1 MRLLS
6 PELLS
11 SPNVSLLSFAS
22 SGGAGKLLCWCL
34 RTDVPLGTEA
44 ERVATACPCGCPG
57 GNFASFFDKLMLPN
71 FGEFEC
77 TELVVV
83 RLVPTE
89 DGIMRE

>member
-11 SPNVSLLSFAS
+11 SPNLSLLSFAS

-44 ERVATACPCGCPG
+44 ERVATVCPCGCPG
-57 GNFASFFDKLMLPN
+57 GNFASFFDTLMLPN
-71 FGEFEC
+71 LGELEC

-83 RLVPTE
+83 RLFPTE

>member
-11 SPNVSLLSFAS
+11 SPNVSLLSLAS

-34 RTDVPLGTEA
+34 RTDAPLGTEA
-44 ERVATACPCGCPG
+44 ERVATACACGCPE
-57 GNFASFFDKLMLPN
+57 GNLASFFDTLMLPN
-71 FGEFEC
+71 FGELEC